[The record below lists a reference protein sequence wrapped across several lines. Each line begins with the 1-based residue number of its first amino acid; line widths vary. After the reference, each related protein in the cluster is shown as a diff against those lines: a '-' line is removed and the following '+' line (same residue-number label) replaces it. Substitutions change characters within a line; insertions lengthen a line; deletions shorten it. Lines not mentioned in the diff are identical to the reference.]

1 MIKIITL
8 TNQEKKNVLGV
19 QGMDFSAGEFSYN
32 IAPVKISKDE
42 LSVEKKGKDL
52 LIDGLLKFKVNVRDT
67 AVADFVKAIKNQ
79 DLFLR
84 AFQFNTDPTPGVELT
99 SFTINPNKTKEFIE
113 IS

>member
-1 MIKIITL
+1 
-8 TNQEKKNVLGV
+8 
-19 QGMDFSAGEFSYN
+19 MDFSAGEFSYN

-52 LIDGLLKFKVNVRDT
+52 LIDGLLKFKVNVRDA

-99 SFTINPNKTKEFIE
+99 SFTINPDKTKEFIE

>member
-1 MIKIITL
+1 MAIKTL
-8 TNQEKKNVLGV
+8 TFRFIKKTTFKFDKDNYVNKSGKKKVLGL

-52 LIDGLLKFKVNVRDT
+52 LIDGLLKFKVNVRDA

-84 AFQFNTDPTPGVELT
+84 AFHLIQIQHLVLN
-99 SFTINPNKTKEFIE
+99 
-113 IS
+113 